1 MDNILNLIETRL
13 FRAVDSN
20 DFDLVR
26 KIINQGADVNF
37 QDGDGVTCL
46 MHACQHDLLE
56 MAKLLVSLG
65 ADVNIKD
72 SLGNT
77 ALIILCLVNPNNVF
91 NDIVSFV
98 KFLLVSGTDI
108 NIRDNTGHTVLEIV
122 KNTFPD
128 NHPNKK
134 NKIINIL
141 EKWPVI
147 MGILG
152 LQQSGA
158 YNSMDLR
165 NIEDLFQ
172 YMGISEGG
180 KKKSKKNNKKSKK
193 NKRKSS
199 KRKRK

>member
-1 MDNILNLIETRL
+1 MDNELNSRL
-13 FRAVDSN
+13 LQAVDSN
-20 DFDLVR
+20 NSELVKQLIR
-26 KIINQGADVNF
+26 QGANVNF
-37 QDGDGVTCL
+37 QYDHGVTCL
-46 MHACQHDLLE
+46 MHACQHDLLQ

-65 ADVNIKD
+65 ADVNIQD

-77 ALIILCLVNPNNVF
+77 ALILLCLVNPDNVF
-91 NDIVSFV
+91 NDIVPFV
-98 KFLLVSGTDI
+98 KFLLVSGADI

-128 NHPNKK
+128 NHPIKK

-158 YNSMDLR
+158 YNSMDLS

-180 KKKSKKNNKKSKK
+180 KKRKSKKRNKKSKK
-193 NKRKSS
+193 RKRKSS
-199 KRKRK
+199 KRK

>member
-1 MDNILNLIETRL
+1 MEPLLAAITNG
-13 FRAVDSN
+13 DSK
-20 DFDLVR
+20 LV
-26 KIINQGADVNF
+26 KQIITNGTDVNI
-37 QDGDGVTCL
+37 QDHNGDTALMYTC
-46 MHACQHDLLE
+46 QYDLLK
-56 MAKLLVSLG
+56 MAEVLVSLG
-65 ADVNIKD
+65 ADVNIQD
-72 SLGNT
+72 NNGNT
-77 ALIILCLVNPNNVF
+77 ALMVLCLVNPNNVF

-98 KFLLVSGTDI
+98 KFLLVSGADI

-128 NHPNKK
+128 NHPIKK

-180 KKKSKKNNKKSKK
+180 KKRKSKK
-193 NKRKSS
+193 NKKKSKKRKS
-199 KRKRK
+199 KRRR